1 MNLRY
6 IKDALQ
12 QNAMYCFKL
21 ISSPLFLGRKIQRLK
36 LKHTSAVPLLDWG
49 LQPQHRAFISA
60 SKCGGGVWGEG
71 SGEEKGGPVECKEGN
86 KQTKK

>member
-1 MNLRY
+1 MFEPRY

-12 QNAMYCFKL
+12 KNAMYCFKL

-60 SKCGGGVWGEG
+60 SKCGGGGLGGGERG
-71 SGEEKGGPVECKEGN
+71 RKGRAG
-86 KQTKK
+86 